1 MPAQE
6 KTQKEKENQVP
17 LQRQLQNQRGKE
29 DNQGFRQCLRKNGSG
44 GIQMNF
50 TETAKAQ
57 YDELI
62 KKEQAIKQQLQDL
75 RRELS
80 PLKAYL
86 KELGILPKQK
96 RAPRRQ

>member
-1 MPAQE
+1 
-6 KTQKEKENQVP
+6 
-17 LQRQLQNQRGKE
+17 
-29 DNQGFRQCLRKNGSG
+29 
-44 GIQMNF
+44 MNF

-62 KKEQAIKQQLQDL
+62 KKEQAIKQQLADL

-80 PLKAYL
+80 PLRQFL
-86 KELGILPKQK
+86 KETGVLPKQT

>member
-1 MPAQE
+1 
-6 KTQKEKENQVP
+6 
-17 LQRQLQNQRGKE
+17 
-29 DNQGFRQCLRKNGSG
+29 
-44 GIQMNF
+44 MNF